1 MASSSTGNFGR
12 SHELASEAGMGGVG
26 GVPVPFGN
34 VRDALSFYT
43 SLVPRQRTAVAPK
56 ALVPLVDT
64 VLLAK
69 GKLTRWLCTGEGG
82 EASEKLSTDREALLR
97 VFKANGALPWVAGAC
112 CARARVAAE
121 LLTALPAAAA
131 AVCTHTHSPPSPSTH
146 PPPFLPHS
154 L

>member
-1 MASSSTGNFGR
+1 
-12 SHELASEAGMGGVG
+12 MGGVG

-112 CARARVAAE
+112 RVAAE
-121 LLTALPAAAA
+121 LLPALPAAVA
-131 AVCTHTHSPPSPSTH
+131 AVCAHSLSPPSPPSL
-146 PPPFLPHS
+146 PPSLLPHTTTS

>member
-1 MASSSTGNFGR
+1 MSTSSSGNFGR

-34 VRDALSFYT
+34 LRDALSFYT

-56 ALVPLVDT
+56 ALVPMVDT

-97 VFKANGALPWVAGAC
+97 VFKANGELPLALGWARVLRRQAAPTLPALCRCPQPLTRSPPPPTPSALP
-112 CARARVAAE
+112 
-121 LLTALPAAAA
+121 
-131 AVCTHTHSPPSPSTH
+131 HTSP
-146 PPPFLPHS
+146 LKR
-154 L
+154 